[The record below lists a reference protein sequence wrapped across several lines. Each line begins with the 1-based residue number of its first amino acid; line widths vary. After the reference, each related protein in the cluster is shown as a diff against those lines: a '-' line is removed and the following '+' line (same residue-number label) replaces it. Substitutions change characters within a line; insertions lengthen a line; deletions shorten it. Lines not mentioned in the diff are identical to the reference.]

1 VTATDETE
9 AVRAPEI
16 RRDAPER
23 AVRAFLPAC
32 AGVWT
37 AAEIMHAAGVSGVD
51 IALSSLAVAGFAG
64 LRASHN
70 TKDRKKARRHAR
82 HVAAGFAAAGGW
94 LALAARLGP
103 LAGPYCT
110 LTLTWAGA
118 SLAGWLWLRRHE
130 VVVAARDW
138 RNARTDWLANCRR
151 WGLGGSH
158 LLHHE
163 QTRLGEM
170 MIVDVKGTGKRASA
184 FAHGDLAERIAEE
197 RDLPPG
203 RVLVKPHRL
212 AGRVEISIREL
223 DPWANPVTHPVLC
236 EDPEVT
242 LPVPC
247 SVKKPVTVGQDP
259 ETGRLLPLP
268 LWDERGGKNI
278 SIVGL
283 KGAGKTVLLND
294 ISERVTAASD
304 ALMIRVNLSIKGGAE
319 ARRWGP
325 ACHLTAFGRHQQARA
340 VRVLRTVNKI
350 IEWRSQQEYETDVF
364 VPSPGDPLIVLI
376 VDEIDAAAQIPA
388 IKREL
393 EDIASKGRE
402 YGVTGAR
409 AGQRGTAEWTG
420 GGNTRAND
428 DVFCIGMVNRRGE
441 AMHAAGD
448 LGLSMPDMATY
459 GEGHGGVWVVAE
471 LGGEQHIGRT
481 FMLKNPPDIA
491 RIVADRAH
499 HQPDLKPELKAFLGD
514 SYENLLSTDVYA
526 RWARDQQE
534 PAPAV
539 AHPRPDAAPEAFP
552 DGLDPSNPLHA
563 LAVAVRDGTVKA
575 DDETAAALGKALDIH
590 EAEQAA
596 IAAYDREAEDFLDD
610 DMRTRLR
617 KMGERN
623 AETRRI
629 IEETAAASL
638 PDISHDDQV
647 AHAAARWRQVGE
659 GTAIPDDARERL
671 LELLAAG
678 TTARQAGEQLSVTP
692 WVARTYLERLRL
704 ERLAHTEGK
713 GRASRWVAGP
723 EPGSGDGS

>member
-1 VTATDETE
+1 VTATDEAE

-37 AAEIMHAAGVSGVD
+37 AAEIMHAAGISGVD
-51 IALSSLAVAGFAG
+51 IALASLAVAGFAG

-94 LALAARLGP
+94 LALATRLGP

-110 LTLTWAGA
+110 LTLTWAGV
-118 SLAGWLWLRRHE
+118 SLCGWLWLRRHE

-138 RNARTDWLANCRR
+138 RNARTDWLSSSRR

-163 QTRLGEM
+163 YTRLGER
-170 MIVDVKGTGKRASA
+170 MIADVKGTGKRASA
-184 FAHGDLAERIAEE
+184 FVHSDVAERIAEE

-212 AGRVEISIREL
+212 AGRLEISIRKL

-236 EDPEVT
+236 EAPEIT
-242 LPVPC
+242 LAVPC
-247 SVKKPVTVGQDP
+247 SAKRPVEVGQDP
-259 ETGRLLPLP
+259 ETGAVLPLP

-278 SIVGL
+278 SIVGQ
-283 KGAGKTVLLND
+283 KGAGKTVLLNCV
-294 ISERVTAASD
+294 SERVTAASD
-304 ALMIRVNLSIKGGAE
+304 ALMIRVNLSIKGLAE

-340 VRVLRTVNKI
+340 LRVLRTVNKI

-364 VPSPGDPLIVLI
+364 VPSPGDPLIAV
-376 VDEIDAAAQIPA
+376 VMDEIDSAAQVPA
-388 IKREL
+388 IRQQL

-402 YGVTGAR
+402 YGVTLIR

-420 GGNTRAND
+420 GGNVRAND

-459 GEGHGGVWVVAE
+459 GEGHGGVWVIAE
-471 LGGEQHIGRT
+471 TGGDQHAGRT
-481 FMLKNPPDIA
+481 FMLKDPPDIA
-491 RIVADRAH
+491 RIVAGRAH
-499 HQPDLKPELKAFLGD
+499 HQPDLKPELKAFLGE

-526 RWARDQQE
+526 RWARDQQG

-539 AHPRPDAAPEAFP
+539 AHPRPDAFP

-596 IAAYDREAEDFLDD
+596 IDAYDREAEDFLDD

-629 IEETAAASL
+629 LEEAAAAPL

-647 AHAAARWRQVGE
+647 AHAAARWRQLGE
-659 GTAIPDDARERL
+659 ATDIPDEAREIL
-671 LELLAAG
+671 LSLLVAG
-678 TTARQAGEQLSVTP
+678 TTISKVAEALGVTR
-692 WVARTYLERLRL
+692 WVARTYLERLRA
-704 ERLAHTEGK
+704 EGLARIEGS
-713 GRASRWVAGP
+713 GRSSRWMADDPPAG
-723 EPGSGDGS
+723 GDGT

>member
-1 VTATDETE
+1 MTAAGEAE

-16 RRDAPER
+16 RRDTPER

-32 AGVWT
+32 AVTWT
-37 AAEIMHAAGVSGVD
+37 AAEIMHVTGIPWLDITFGAA
-51 IALSSLAVAGFAG
+51 AVAGIAYG
-64 LRASHN
+64 KVSHKA
-70 TKDRKKARRHAR
+70 KDRKKARKHAR
-82 HVAAGFAAAGGW
+82 HVATGIATAGAW
-94 LALAARLGP
+94 LALATRLGP

-118 SLAGWLWLRRHE
+118 SLGGWLWLRRHE

-151 WGLGGSH
+151 WGLAGSH

-170 MIVDVKGTGKRASA
+170 MIADVTGTGKRASQIV
-184 FAHGDLAERIAEE
+184 HGDLAERIAEE
-197 RDLPPG
+197 RGLPVS
-203 RVLVKPHRL
+203 RVQVKPHRI
-212 AGRVEISIREL
+212 AGKVQISIREQ
-223 DPWANPVTHPVLC
+223 DPWAHPITHPVLC
-236 EDPEVT
+236 EDPEIV

-247 SVKKPVTVGQDP
+247 SAKKPAAVGQDP
-259 ETGRLLPLP
+259 ETGAILPLP

-278 SIVGL
+278 SIVGQ
-283 KGAGKTVLLND
+283 KGAGKTVMLNCV
-294 ISERVTAASD
+294 SERVTAASD
-304 ALMIRVNLSIKGGAE
+304 ALMFRVNLSIKGLAE

-325 ACHLTAFGRHQQARA
+325 ACHLTAFGRHQQAR
-340 VRVLRTVNKI
+340 VLRVLRTVSKI

-364 VPSPGDPLIVLI
+364 VPSPADPLIVLI
-376 VDEIDAAAQIPA
+376 MDEIDAAAQVPA
-388 IKREL
+388 IRQQL

-402 YGVTGAR
+402 YGVTLIR

-420 GGNTRAND
+420 GGNVRAND

-459 GEGHGGVWVVAE
+459 GEGHGGVWVIAE
-471 LGGEQHIGRT
+471 TGGDQHVGRT
-481 FMLKNPPDIA
+481 FMLKDPPDIA
-491 RIVADRAH
+491 RIVAGRAH
-499 HQPDLKPELKAFLGD
+499 RQPDLKPELKAFLGD

-526 RWARDQQE
+526 RWAREQGE
-534 PAPAV
+534 PAPVV
-539 AHPRPDAAPEAFP
+539 AHPRPDAAPEAAP
-552 DGLDPSNPLHA
+552 DGAAPATVVTATSLD
-563 LAVAVRDGTVKA
+563 
-575 DDETAAALGKALDIH
+575 
-590 EAEQAA
+590 
-596 IAAYDREAEDFLDD
+596 AYDREAEDFLDD

-623 AETRRI
+623 AETRRVL
-629 IEETAAASL
+629 EEAAAVPL

-678 TTARQAGEQLSVTP
+678 TTARQAAEQLGVTP

>member
-1 VTATDETE
+1 MITSDEAE

-16 RRDAPER
+16 RRDTPER

-32 AGVWT
+32 AGIWT

-51 IALSSLAVAGFAG
+51 IALASLAVAGFAG

-70 TKDRKKARRHAR
+70 TKDRKKARKHAR

-94 LALAARLGP
+94 LALATRLGP

-170 MIVDVKGTGKRASA
+170 MIADVTGTGKRASQIV
-184 FAHGDLAERIAEE
+184 HGDLAERIAEE
-197 RDLPPG
+197 RGLPVS
-203 RVLVKPHRL
+203 RVQVKPHRI
-212 AGRVEISIREL
+212 AGKVQISIREQ
-223 DPWANPVTHPVLC
+223 DPWAHPITHPVLC
-236 EDPEVT
+236 EDPEIA
-242 LPVPC
+242 LAVPC
-247 SVKKPVTVGQDP
+247 TAKKPVAVGQDP
-259 ETGRLLPLP
+259 ETGAILPLS

-278 SIVGL
+278 SIVGQ
-283 KGAGKTVLLND
+283 KGAGKTVKLNCV
-294 ISERVTAASD
+294 SERVTAASD
-304 ALMIRVNLSIKGGAE
+304 ALMIRVNLSIKGLAE

-340 VRVLRTVNKI
+340 LRVLRTVSKI

-376 VDEIDAAAQIPA
+376 MDEIDAAAQVPA
-388 IKREL
+388 IRQQL

-402 YGVTGAR
+402 YGVTLIR

-420 GGNTRAND
+420 GGNVRAND

-459 GEGHGGVWVVAE
+459 GEGHGGVWVIAE
-471 LGGEQHIGRT
+471 TGGDQHVGRT
-481 FMLKNPPDIA
+481 FMLKDPPDIA
-491 RIVADRAH
+491 RIVAERAH
-499 HQPDLKPELKAFLGD
+499 HQPDLKPELKSFLGE

-526 RWARDQQE
+526 KWARDQQG

-539 AHPRPDAAPEAFP
+539 AHPRPDAAPEAVP
-552 DGLDPSNPLHA
+552 DGNEPAPA
-563 LAVAVRDGTVKA
+563 AVA
-575 DDETAAALGKALDIH
+575 TATSLD
-590 EAEQAA
+590 
-596 IAAYDREAEDFLDD
+596 AYDREAEDFLDD

-629 IEETAAASL
+629 IEEAAAVPL
-638 PDISHDDQV
+638 PDIPHEDQV
-647 AHAAARWRQVGE
+647 AHAAARWRQLGE
-659 GTAIPDDARERL
+659 ATDIPDSAREIL
-671 LELLAAG
+671 LSLLAAG
-678 TTARQAGEQLSVTP
+678 TTISEVARTLEVTK
-692 WVARTYLERLRL
+692 WTARTYLERLR
-704 ERLAHTEGK
+704 TEGLVRMEGEK
-713 GRASRWVAGP
+713 RTARWLLT
-723 EPGSGDGS
+723 EPGGGDAP